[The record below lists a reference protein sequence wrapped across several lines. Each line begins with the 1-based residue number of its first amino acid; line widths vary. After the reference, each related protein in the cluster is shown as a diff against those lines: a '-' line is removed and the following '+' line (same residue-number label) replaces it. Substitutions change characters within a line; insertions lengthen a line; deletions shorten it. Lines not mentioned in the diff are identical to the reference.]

1 MAENGA
7 PSAPTEGL
15 PENILAAGQVLGD
28 RYQIRSQLGR
38 GGMGEVWQ
46 AFDLKL
52 RVEVALKALLPGL
65 FKDERRRDLL
75 RREVRAAREVV
86 SPNVC
91 RIFDLIEIDGRE
103 LVSMEFVDGGTLMS
117 ILSERGPLELKEAQ
131 DIASQFL
138 AGLEAIHRAG
148 LVHRDVKPENIMI
161 TRAGRVVVMDFGLAR
176 QEDSGAGT
184 VSGTPAYMAPEQA
197 AGLEVDARADVYSA
211 GVVLAEMVSPGGV
224 KDIESRQS
232 VWEGVRHDPPRMPDS
247 PWGPVIRKAVAR
259 EPGGRFNSAH
269 TLTRALED
277 VTLRVEGAEDL
288 TPYPGLASFTAADAE
303 YFFGRET
310 EVESMWAKLE
320 GPARLLGLVG
330 PSGAGK
336 SSFLQAGMIPKAS
349 SDWAIVS
356 CKPGT
361 SAVASMRSSLVPALG
376 DNTEALGALATG
388 DDEATISAFS
398 SWRAGHERTL
408 LVVDQFEELFTLNTP
423 ETQNRFAALIHR
435 LPLESDVHVVLSM
448 RDDFLMAC
456 NRHEPLRPVVADLT
470 LLDPPTGAN
479 LRRALVQPAMQCG
492 YRFEDDDLVDE
503 MLGEVEGER
512 GALPML
518 AFAAARLWETRDR
531 ERGLLAREAF
541 RDIGGVGGALAR
553 HAEATID
560 RIGSDRVAIVREIFR
575 NLVTADGTRAI
586 QERDELLSV
595 FNDSHGES
603 PEEVLRELI
612 DARLLTSYEVREEDR
627 EPTRRVEIIHE
638 SLLVGWPR
646 LIRWQTQDAAGAQ
659 LRDQLRQA
667 ARTWNDQGRI
677 DDLLWAG
684 TAYREYSVWRE
695 RYPGGL
701 SELEEDFA
709 RAMESHARRRKRRR
723 RIAVA
728 AAFAVLLAVV
738 AVIDVSRQRA
748 IAEANRAEASKLLAL
763 GQAVLPK
770 HHTDALA
777 FTIESLRRHDTPEAR
792 RFAVETLWAGPPVT
806 VVDAGNEMVFSIAF
820 SNDGARLAAGDWSGG
835 IRVYK
840 DDGARPVDLRFEDDG
855 IVGPLAFGH
864 EDTFLVA
871 SQSVS
876 DSDGMHLK
884 ARLWTTGDWAQSRTL
899 SGEIVGVTRA
909 HGDFTGEE
917 DSVIVSEPVFGVGP
931 QFDFLETLIR
941 RWSPTADRSL
951 VLGSVET
958 AKLPG
963 VDRSGELMAV
973 IVDRE
978 IRLHRLDSLDTEPFR
993 VIGRHEA
1000 SFDMPARPY
1009 FDPSGRTVAACDVE
1023 NIVIW
1028 PVDGDGTKPRRR
1040 IEVTFGSP
1048 MGMGFSDDGTRLG
1061 IAYFLGAGVWDVAG
1075 PPSALPVSLNIK
1087 GSQMTGAAFH
1097 PSGRWFAA
1105 PGGGYGVA
1113 LWDIASRRSS
1123 VIREGDEGI
1132 MEIDFSPDGRYLYS
1146 INHLNGRVTRWTLSG
1161 PDTDDRV
1168 LLESSEFWGWGVAAA
1183 PDGRSI
1189 VAMKRG
1195 QSRKISLNRT
1205 VPEKLDELPST
1216 PYGPTFDPTGRIV
1229 AATPWAGATGAT
1241 STVVALDLQTGERS
1255 IFDPG
1260 DGDLVTGIA
1269 FDPSGLLVVSR
1280 GQRLHRWDV
1289 RTGDAEVILD
1299 GRPRPRAGVEGDDLT
1314 LSPDG
1319 RRALYVAENNTGV
1332 LVDIEDGRARVL
1344 PGFSPCESVA
1354 FGVENDLIAC
1364 GGFDGVVRVST
1375 ADGGEPYLMYG
1386 HDGRVK
1392 DVEFSPDGRWL
1403 ASAGGDGTLRLW
1415 PVPDTTRRPLHTLSY
1430 EELMATLEAITN
1442 LRAILDPTSPNGYRI
1457 EADPGAYRGWA
1468 GVPEW

>member
-1 MAENGA
+1 MVEPDLPG
-7 PSAPTEGL
+7 APTEDL
-15 PENILAAGQVLGD
+15 PEDLLSPGQVLGD

-52 RVEVALKALLPGL
+52 RVEVALKALLPDL

-103 LVSMEFVDGGTLMS
+103 LVSMEFVDGGTLLS
-117 ILSERGPLELKEAQ
+117 ILTERGPLELKEAQ

-224 KDIESRQS
+224 KDIKSRQS
-232 VWEGVRHDPPRMPDS
+232 VWEGVRHDPPRMSDS
-247 PWGPVIRKAVAR
+247 PWAPVIKKAVAR
-259 EPGGRFNSAH
+259 VPGGRFNSAH
-269 TLTRALED
+269 TLIRALED

-288 TPYPGLASFTAADAE
+288 TPYPGLASFTAAETE

-398 SWRAGHERTL
+398 SWRAGHGRAL
-408 LVVDQFEELFTLNTP
+408 LIVDQFEELFTLNTP
-423 ETQNRFAALIHR
+423 ETQNRFAALIRR
-435 LPLESDVHVVLSM
+435 LPLEADVHVVLSM

-456 NRHEPLRPVVADLT
+456 NCHEPLRPVIADLT

-479 LRRALVQPAMQCG
+479 LRRALVRPAMQCG
-492 YRFEDDDLVDE
+492 YRFEDDELVDE

-531 ERGLLAREAF
+531 ERGLLTREAY
-541 RDIGGVGGALAR
+541 RDIGGVSGALAR
-553 HAEATID
+553 HAESTVD
-560 RIGSDRVAIVREIFR
+560 RIGSDRIAIVREIFR

-595 FNDSHGES
+595 FSDSNGES

-612 DARLLTSYEVREEDR
+612 DARLLTSYEVRDEDR

-638 SLLVGWPR
+638 SLLAGWPR
-646 LIRWQTQDAAGAQ
+646 LVRWQTQNADGAQ

-667 ARTWNDQGRI
+667 ARTWNDQGRSR
-677 DDLLWAG
+677 DLLWAG

-709 RAMESHARRRKRRR
+709 RAMESHARRRIRRR
-723 RIAVA
+723 RIAVT
-728 AAFAVLLAVV
+728 AAFALLLAVV
-738 AVIDVSRQRA
+738 AVVGVSRQRA

-763 GQAVLPK
+763 GQSVLPK

-777 FTIESLRRHDTPEAR
+777 FTIASLRRHDTPEAR
-792 RFAVETLWAGPPVT
+792 RFAVEALWAGPPVT
-806 VVDAGNEMVFSIAF
+806 VVDDRGEVPWSIAF
-820 SNDGARLAAGDWSGG
+820 SNDGAWLAVGDWHGG
-835 IRVYK
+835 VRVFS
-840 DDGARPVDLRFEDDG
+840 DDGAQPIELRLESDG
-855 IVGPLAFGH
+855 MIESLAFGRK
-864 EDTFLVA
+864 DTFFA
-871 SQSVS
+871 ATQ
-876 DSDGMHLK
+876 
-884 ARLWTTGDWAQSRTL
+884 
-899 SGEIVGVTRA
+899 
-909 HGDFTGEE
+909 
-917 DSVIVSEPVFGVGP
+917 IVSEPDEQRFETRIWTTADWAYSRTSPGLLVEVVPDTETTDSAGCSIITAEPVLEQGP
-931 QFDFLETLIR
+931 QFVFRKIVIR
-941 RWSPTADRSL
+941 RWSSTQDRSE
-951 VLGSVET
+951 VLGTIEAT
-958 AKLPG
+958 KLPG
-963 VDRSGELMAV
+963 LDRSGELMAV
-973 IVDRE
+973 IVDE
-978 IRLHRLDSLDTEPFR
+978 EVRLHRLASLDTQSFR

-1000 SFDMPARPY
+1000 AFDQNAMPY

-1028 PVDGDGTKPRRR
+1028 PVEGDGTTPLGR
-1040 IEVTFGSP
+1040 IEVAIGSP

-1061 IAYFLGAGVWDVAG
+1061 MAYFMGADVWDIAG
-1075 PPSALPVSLNIK
+1075 PPSALPVTLNIK
-1087 GSQMTGAAFH
+1087 RSQMTGISFH
-1097 PSGRWFAA
+1097 PSGRWLAA

-1123 VIREGDEGI
+1123 VLREGDEGI
-1132 MEIDFSPDGRYLYS
+1132 KEIDFSADGRHLFS
-1146 INHLNGRVTRWTLSG
+1146 CNLLNGRITRWPLSG
-1161 PDTDDRV
+1161 HTAETV
-1168 LLESSEFWGWGVAAA
+1168 LLPSTAYWGWGVVAAA
-1183 PDGRSI
+1183 DGRSV
-1189 VAMKRG
+1189 VAMKRD
-1195 QSRKISLNRT
+1195 QSWKIPLDGNE
-1205 VPEKLDELPST
+1205 PEQLDGLPAT
-1216 PYGPTFDPTGRIV
+1216 PYGPRFDPTGQIV
-1229 AATPWAGATGAT
+1229 ATTPWDAGRGST
-1241 STVVALDLQTGERS
+1241 STAVALDIETRERWV
-1255 IFDPG
+1255 FDPG
-1260 DGDLVTGIA
+1260 DGELVTGID
-1269 FDPSGLLVVSR
+1269 FDSSGLLLVSR
-1280 GQRLHRWDV
+1280 GPQLHRWDV
-1289 RTGDAEVILD
+1289 LTGDTEVILD
-1299 GRPRPRAGVEGDDLT
+1299 GRPPPRAGVEGDDLT
-1314 LSPDG
+1314 LSQDG
-1319 RRALYVAENNTGV
+1319 RRALYVAEDNSAV
-1332 LVDIEDGRARVL
+1332 LVDLEEGWARAL
-1344 PGFSPCESVA
+1344 SGFSPCESVA
-1354 FGVENDLIAC
+1354 FGVEDDLIAC
-1364 GGFDGVVRVST
+1364 GGFDGIVRVST
-1375 ADGGEPYLMYG
+1375 VEGGEPYLLYG

-1392 DVEFSPDGRWL
+1392 DVKFSPDGRWL

-1415 PVPDTTRRPLHTLSY
+1415 PVPDRTRPPMHTLGY
-1430 EELMATLEAITN
+1430 DELMTTLEAITN
-1442 LRAILDPTSPNGYRI
+1442 LRAISDPISPNGYRI
-1457 EADPGAYRGWA
+1457 EAEPSAYRGWA
-1468 GVPEW
+1468 DAPIW